1 MLGVGARHSLLP
13 QSCCWTGNRHDPAV
27 VVAGGGCADRH
38 GGGVVTGVGTNVR
51 IVHRCGHHRSYPAG
65 GLVAVA
71 DLTAWVCK
79 PCYEKTAPVLSWAE
93 RVHLAYHAKRP
104 VQCPHC
110 GYNAH
115 VKARRLQSGRPL
127 RCARCGGGYTPP
139 AQSAHEVDAQTLE
152 DAREL
157 LDQLH
162 AIQHG
167 SAEAAETIRQL
178 EALIEQDN
186 H

>member
-1 MLGVGARHSLLP
+1 MSG
-13 QSCCWTGNRHDPAV
+13 
-27 VVAGGGCADRH
+27 
-38 GGGVVTGVGTNVR
+38 VR
-51 IVHRCGHHRSYPAG
+51 IVHRCGHRRSFPAG

-71 DLTAWVCK
+71 DLTGWDCK
-79 PCYEKTAPVLSWAE
+79 PCHEKTAPVLSWAE
-93 RVHLAYHAKRP
+93 RVRLAYHATRP

-115 VKARRLQSGRPL
+115 VKARRLQGGRPL
-127 RCARCGGGYTPP
+127 RCVRCGRGYTPP
-139 AQSAHEVDAQTLE
+139 AQSAQQPGVFTVDAQTLA

-167 SAEAAETIRQL
+167 SPEAGVIIRQL
-178 EALIEQDN
+178 EELIEEGN

>member
-1 MLGVGARHSLLP
+1 M
-13 QSCCWTGNRHDPAV
+13 NAV
-27 VVAGGGCADRH
+27 P
-38 GGGVVTGVGTNVR
+38 TNVR
-51 IVHRCGHHRSYPAG
+51 IVHRCGHRRSYPAG

-71 DLTAWVCK
+71 DLTGWDCK
-79 PCYEKTAPVLSWAE
+79 PCHEATAPVLSWAE
-93 RVHLAYHAKRP
+93 RVRLAWHATRP

-115 VKARRLQSGRPL
+115 VTARRLQSGREL
-127 RCARCGGGYTPP
+127 RCGRCGGGYTPP
-139 AQSAHEVDAQTLE
+139 AQSAQQPGGRTVDAQTLE

-167 SAEAAETIRQL
+167 SPEAAETIRQL
-178 EALIEQDN
+178 EALIDQDN
-186 H
+186 R

>member
-1 MLGVGARHSLLP
+1 M
-13 QSCCWTGNRHDPAV
+13 
-27 VVAGGGCADRH
+27 
-38 GGGVVTGVGTNVR
+38 TGVQTNVR
-51 IVHRCGHHRSYPAG
+51 IVHRCGHRRSYPAG

-71 DLTAWVCK
+71 DLTLWVCK
-79 PCYEKTAPVLSWAE
+79 PCYEATAPVLSWAE
-93 RVHLAYHAKRP
+93 RVRLAHHATRP

-127 RCARCGGGYTPP
+127 RCGRCGRGYVPP
-139 AQSAHEVDAQTLE
+139 AQSAQQPGGFTVDAQTLA

-157 LDQLH
+157 LEQLH

-167 SAEAAETIRQL
+167 SPEAAAIIRQL
-178 EALIEQDN
+178 EELIEEGN